1 MLRLR
6 TPFGGFVEKN
16 TEIKREKVALTS
28 STMVVIFEFY
38 FKLGIQKL
46 I

>member
-16 TEIKREKVALTS
+16 TEIKREKVALAS
-28 STMVVIFEFY
+28 STMVVNLSFILNLA
-38 FKLGIQKL
+38 FKS
-46 I
+46 